1 MWRAGNFP
9 HCDYEVLPKSPWNY
23 GLCIDGILLKIP
35 LLSGVGVWGLSLF
48 APGGSHRDQGQGQK
62 GGLGD
67 GERGTSLIPEWNG
80 SPPGGTAQADP
91 YGCTNLRMTEMPILD
106 D

>member
-1 MWRAGNFP
+1 MWRAGIS
-9 HCDYEVLPKSPWNY
+9 HCDYEVLPRVLN
-23 GLCIDGILLKIP
+23 LACVLIGIILKIP
-35 LLSGVGVWGLSLF
+35 LLSGVGFGTVLF
-48 APGGSHRDQGQGQK
+48 APGGSHRDQVRGK

-67 GERGTSLIPEWNG
+67 GERGSSLIPEWNG
-80 SPPGGTAQADP
+80 SPQVEQLRLI